1 LRPLRFSPFFSEDG
15 EDPMSTVP
23 RRHRFTIEEYYH
35 VARSGL
41 VPATRTELIDGAIFD
56 MTPQGA
62 WHVECVR
69 SLAESFV
76 RGVRTGERVYVQ
88 STTRLSRWSAPEPD
102 IVVAREGSER
112 WALPRP
118 GDILLI
124 IEVADTTLTYDLGT
138 KVPLYEQHGIP
149 EVWVVDLQGRQ
160 VHAFRQR
167 EPGHPYGP
175 ARLVSPPSQLS
186 ACGATIEVGSLFP

>member
-1 LRPLRFSPFFSEDG
+1 
-15 EDPMSTVP
+15 VP
-23 RRHRFTIEEYYH
+23 
-35 VARSGL
+35 G
-41 VPATRTELIDGAIFD
+41 TRTELIDGAIFD

-69 SLAESFV
+69 SLVEIFV

-102 IVVAREGSER
+102 IVVARGGSER

-118 GDILLI
+118 VDILLI

-149 EVWVVDLQGRQ
+149 EVWVVDLPGRQ

-167 EPGHPYGP
+167 EPRHPYGP
-175 ARLVSPPSQLS
+175 ARLVSPPSQLP

>member
-1 LRPLRFSPFFSEDG
+1 
-15 EDPMSTVP
+15 MSTVP
-23 RRHRFTIEEYYH
+23 RRHRFTIEEYYQ

-41 VPATRTELIDGAIFD
+41 VPGTRTELIDGAIFD

-69 SLAESFV
+69 SLAETFV
-76 RGVRTGERVYVQ
+76 RGVRAGERVYVQ

-102 IVVAREGSER
+102 IVLAGGGSER
-112 WALPRP
+112 WALPRA

-138 KVPLYEQHGIP
+138 KVPLYERHGVP

-160 VHAFRQR
+160 VHAFRQGG
-167 EPGHPYGP
+167 PGQSYDP

-186 ACGATIEVGSLFP
+186 ACGVPIQVGSLFP

>member
-1 LRPLRFSPFFSEDG
+1 
-15 EDPMSTVP
+15 MSTVP

-41 VPATRTELIDGAIFD
+41 VPDTRTELIDGAIFD

-69 SLAESFV
+69 ALAESFV
-76 RGVRTGERVYVQ
+76 RGVRGGERVYIQ
-88 STTRLSRWSAPEPD
+88 STARLSRWSAPEPD
-102 IVVAREGSER
+102 LVVASGGSER
-112 WALPRP
+112 WALPQP
-118 GDILLI
+118 GEILLI

-160 VHAFRQR
+160 VHVFRWR
-167 EPGHPYGP
+167 EAGHPYGP
-175 ARLVSPPSQLS
+175 AKLMRPPSRLS
-186 ACGATIEVGSLFP
+186 ARGVTIEVESLFP

>member
-1 LRPLRFSPFFSEDG
+1 MVG
-15 EDPMSTVP
+15 TGA
-23 RRHRFTIEEYYH
+23 RHR
-35 VARSGL
+35 R
-41 VPATRTELIDGAIFD
+41 R
-56 MTPQGA
+56 
-62 WHVECVR
+62 
-69 SLAESFV
+69 
-76 RGVRTGERVYVQ
+76 ER
-88 STTRLSRWSAPEPD
+88 R
-102 IVVAREGSER
+102 SER
-112 WALPRP
+112 WTLPRA

-138 KVPLYEQHGIP
+138 KVALYEQHGIA

-186 ACGATIEVGSLFP
+186 AYGATIEVGSLFP

>member
-1 LRPLRFSPFFSEDG
+1 
-15 EDPMSTVP
+15 MSTVP
-23 RRHRFTIEEYYH
+23 RRHRFTTEEYDH

-41 VPATRTELIDGAIFD
+41 GPGTRTELIDGAIFD

-69 SLAESFV
+69 ALVETFV
-76 RGVRTGERVYVQ
+76 LGVGTGERIYVQ

-102 IVVAREGSER
+102 IVVARGGLER

-118 GDILLI
+118 DDILLI
-124 IEVADTTLTYDLGT
+124 IEVADTTLQYDLGT

-160 VHAFRQR
+160 VHAFRRR
-167 EPGHPYGP
+167 ERGHAYGP
-175 ARLVSPPSQLS
+175 AQLVSPPSQLS
-186 ACGATIEVGSLFP
+186 ACGVPIDVGSLFP